1 MVREQ
6 LPDAELEVL
15 ACLGRLGEASA
26 RNIRE
31 EMAAYRPMVHA
42 SVTTLL
48 KRLEAKGL
56 VSKRKGPTG
65 KAFLFKPVQQPA
77 HTYREVV
84 GDLVQR
90 VFGGSGIALV
100 TSLFETNPPTLAE
113 IDELEEILRERRK
126 KIKGSSKNSRV

>member
-1 MVREQ
+1 MTREQ

-15 ACLGRLGEASA
+15 TCLGRLGEATGRA
-26 RNIRE
+26 IRE
-31 EMAAYRPMVHA
+31 SMAGYRPMAHG
-42 SVTTLL
+42 SVFTLL

-56 VSKRKGPTG
+56 VTKRKGPVG
-65 KAFLFKPVQQPA
+65 KAFLYKPVQQPA

-100 TSLFETNPPTLAE
+100 TSLFETKPPTPREL
-113 IDELEEILRERRK
+113 DELGQLLNTLREQQTNKREE
-126 KIKGSSKNSRV
+126 